1 MRFITVRGADLLGC
15 KGSRAR
21 RLPSTPMPP
30 EALGAAHAECWRA
43 VGEVVELEVAEG
55 HLNAHGGPPVLIRG
69 STCSHPR

>member
-1 MRFITVRGADLLGC
+1 
-15 KGSRAR
+15 
-21 RLPSTPMPP
+21 MPP

-69 STCSHPR
+69 SIHVVTRGDQGSVDVEGNGRSPPR